1 MKRLLNKV
9 ENAHF
14 KYELACNE
22 FEFKIRTVCDF
33 NARLTCLA
41 GDGHLILNEDTA
53 DVATLDCL
61 NGRTI
66 ANKLTKEEHR
76 KFCI

>member
-9 ENAHF
+9 ENAHN
-14 KYELACNE
+14 KYEIAFYE
-22 FEFKIRTVCDF
+22 FEFKIRSVCDF

-41 GDGHLILNEDTA
+41 GDGHLILNEETA

-61 NGRTI
+61 NGITI
-66 ANKLTKEEHR
+66 TNKLTEEEHR